1 MTNSFRTIATAAA
14 TVAVTVALVGG
25 IIAPAQA
32 APAGFPPIGPV
43 NPGPS
48 VPSIPPGTIIRPV
61 VQFPG
66 CPGAIAPAD
75 VARINEAARLNHTTA
90 GFRYL
95 GSYTTAIG
103 TTVPALA
110 AIVNANRHV
119 TCVFGTD
126 WSHPMYITFVEI
138 SSANATTI
146 NSYYDGNR
154 DSFGQQ
160 VAPSGPGANL
170 WINVTN
176 RGTQEA
182 GFASRDGWWVTA
194 VDYGDAWWNRQIAVP
209 SAMRQFLAIN
219 PARTY

>member
-1 MTNSFRTIATAAA
+1 M
-14 TVAVTVALVGG
+14 
-25 IIAPAQA
+25 APAQA
-32 APAGFPPIGPV
+32 APAGFPPIGPI

-48 VPSIPPGTIIRPV
+48 VPPIPPGTQIRPV
-61 VQFPG
+61 VQFPS
-66 CPGAIAPAD
+66 CPGAISAED
-75 VARINEAARLNHTTA
+75 IARINRSALLNHTAT

-95 GSYTTAIG
+95 GSYTTAVG

-126 WSHPMYITFVEI
+126 WSHPFYVTFVEI

-146 NSYYDGNR
+146 NNYYDGNF

-160 VAPSGPGANL
+160 VAPSGPGASL
-170 WINVTN
+170 WINITT
-176 RGTQEA
+176 RGTKEA
-182 GFASRDGWWVTA
+182 GFASRDGWWITA
-194 VDYGDAWWNRQIAVP
+194 VDYGDSVYTRGGAMP
-209 SAMRQFLAIN
+209 GAMRQFLAIN